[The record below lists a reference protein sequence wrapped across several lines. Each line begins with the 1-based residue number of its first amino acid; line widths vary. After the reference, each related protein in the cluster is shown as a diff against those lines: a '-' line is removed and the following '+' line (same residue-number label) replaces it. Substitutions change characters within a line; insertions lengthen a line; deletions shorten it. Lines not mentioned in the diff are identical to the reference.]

1 MHFVYVFCSHLGV
14 NRSNYGL
21 VIILMVEIDIAVVV
35 VVESAYHELYIIWQT
50 VKVEYNSYMADR

>member
-21 VIILMVEIDIAVVV
+21 VIILMVEIDIAVK
-35 VVESAYHELYIIWQT
+35 L
-50 VKVEYNSYMADR
+50 